1 MAKNIIKADGTAEPY
16 SEEKAR
22 LSFLKAGASQ
32 EVASRAAKELTA
44 AIKNNMT
51 TAQIYDRALYQLE
64 KLKPE
69 AALRYSLKKA
79 IMDMGPEG
87 FVFEKYIAKILQ
99 EYGYTTEVGQFVNGY
114 CVEHEVD
121 VVAKK
126 EGKIYM
132 VECKYRNSPGA
143 KSDVQTALYLN
154 SRFMDI
160 EKAFIKKNGIAGG
173 SIEGWLATNT
183 KCTSD
188 AKKYARCV
196 GLKIMAWQYPE
207 VENLQYYIESKKLY
221 PISIL
226 STITEKQKIKLFNS
240 DIILVKD
247 LLSLKIESL
256 MGLLSINYQK
266 ALDILRESK
275 IAMRD

>member
-221 PISIL
+221 PVSIL

-240 DIILVKD
+240 NIILVKD
-247 LLSLKIESL
+247 LLSFKMESL
-256 MGLLSINYQK
+256 MGLLSIKYQK
-266 ALDILRESK
+266 AQDIHRESK